1 MNGEKITIS
10 LDDINSAQVDVEIK
24 RQEIATRMAAHQSEI
39 ESTTR
44 NSNRMNPSGIFR
56 RSMVYM
62 AIFGLIA
69 SLIGWGLGEIAQ
81 YKVNNNP
88 LVVFR
93 ECLSA
98 YLKLAENPTDQ
109 EFTFR
114 YKALCRSGVDPRVR
128 EDNPYFLAF
137 LDEATIDAR
146 GDETAVRIWNKLWYI
161 LLSIFVSIGLAIAE
175 PVVSKNMRST
185 LLNGALGAV
194 LGCLGG
200 FLVSLFV
207 NDVYLFLG
215 GAQETSGFLQQMF
228 ARGIGWSILGLFV
241 AIAPGILMRSW
252 KKLVLGLI
260 GGAIGGLLGGLLFD
274 LLCRWPGSV
283 VLARCVNIVGLGLG
297 AALATTFLE
306 NLAKQGWL
314 RVATGVI
321 TGKQFILYRNPT
333 VIGSSPKCEIYL
345 FKDPTVAARHAA
357 INGLGGKF
365 IVTALG
371 GATVLVNGT
380 PAHQQTLKNGD
391 TIKVGSTLFFFEARV
406 NKNVRR

>member
-10 LDDINSAQVDVEIK
+10 LDDINSAQVDAEIK

-39 ESTTR
+39 ESTTS
-44 NSNRMNPSGIFR
+44 NSRRMNPSGIFR

-69 SLIGWGLGEIAQ
+69 SLMGWGLGEITQ
-81 YKVNNNP
+81 YKANNNP

-109 EFTFR
+109 EFAFS

-146 GDETAVRIWNKLWYI
+146 GDETAVRIWNKLWFI
-161 LLSIFVSIGLAIAE
+161 LLSMCVSIGLAIAE
-175 PVVSKNMRST
+175 PIVSKNMRSAF
-185 LLNGALGAV
+185 LNGALGAV

-207 NDVYLFLG
+207 NDIYRSLG

-228 ARGIGWSILGLFV
+228 ARGIGWSLLGLFV
-241 AIAPGILMRSW
+241 AMAPGILMRSW

-345 FKDPTVAARHAA
+345 FKDPTVAAKHAA
-357 INGLGGKF
+357 INGVGGKF

-380 PAHQQTLKNGD
+380 PAHQQTLKSGD